1 MKLKLLNLWIK
12 ALPWARRR
20 DAERTLNHALL
31 RRPHLSLVSPERAE
45 YREDAGI
52 KPLGLVEMFSRLD
65 N

>member
-1 MKLKLLNLWIK
+1 MKLFDYMAKKMTWILRK
-12 ALPWARRR
+12 
-20 DAERTLNHALL
+20 DAETTLNHALL
-31 RRPHLSLVSPERAE
+31 RRPHLTLVSPERAE